1 MKTLS
6 NDADTGQP
14 TINGQ
19 PATPEQVRELL
30 QEDGYWWDGEYIT
43 YEGGEE

>member
-6 NDADTGQP
+6 NDEQTGQP

-30 QEDGYWWDGEYIT
+30 QEDGYWWDGQYIT
-43 YEGGEE
+43 YEGGEG